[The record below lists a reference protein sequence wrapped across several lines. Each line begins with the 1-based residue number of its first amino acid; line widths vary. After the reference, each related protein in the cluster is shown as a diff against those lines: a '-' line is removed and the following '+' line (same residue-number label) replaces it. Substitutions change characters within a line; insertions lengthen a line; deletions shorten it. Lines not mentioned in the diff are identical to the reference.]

1 MSWIQEFKD
10 SVVNLNLK
18 KIMSVFFNHVL
29 SSSFLLRPLLAL
41 RPSLNTKTNAGLVA
55 NSNDC
60 LFGFIFTFISSLG
73 RTAEQGC
80 A

>member
-1 MSWIQEFKD
+1 MSWNKEFKD

-18 KIMSVFFNHVL
+18 KIMNVFFNNVL
-29 SSSFLLRPLLAL
+29 SSFFSLSPLLVL
-41 RPSLNTKTNAGLVA
+41 LTSLNIKTNLGLVA
-55 NSNDC
+55 NSNHF
-60 LFGFIFTFISSLG
+60 LFEFIFTFISSLG